1 MKVSYYIILIL
12 VGLVLEGCS
21 ILPFGNSNPS
31 ARNPG
36 STSTT
41 TNLEYFSDAFAEE
54 DEEGFVVADFGGQ
67 TPGPNQVFV
76 QGGRAVLGTYE
87 EDVFFTHD
95 NVERTVTVQ
104 SFYLDQTE
112 IANIHWLEYLF
123 YIQRDSSEAFYLS
136 ALPDTTVWE
145 KELAYNTPY
154 VSNYLRYPGFRYYP
168 VVGVSW
174 NQAVD
179 YCRWRTEAVN
189 KQKAIE
195 YYGED
200 YIDGDIPPVE
210 SGVYLPEFRL
220 PTEAEWEYAAYGQ
233 VGNQFLDENQT
244 QRRLYPW
251 DGRTIRSSKS
261 GSVGKFQ
268 ANFKRGRGDYAGIAG
283 ALNDAGFVTTSIYEY
298 APNDF
303 GLYNMAGN
311 VNEWVFDIYR
321 PLNFQDMED
330 LNPIRKS
337 DFLDDEE
344 DYDSEN
350 FNSMISNASR
360 VYKGGSWAD
369 GAMWLSPGTRRF
381 LDQDSSA
388 ATIGFRCAT
397 TALGTALSLIHI

>member
-311 VNEWVFDIYR
+311 VNEWGFDIYR

-337 DFLDDEE
+337 GFLDDEE
-344 DYDSEN
+344 DYDYEN

-397 TALGTALSLIHI
+397 TALGTATASN

>member
-1 MKVSYYIILIL
+1 MKVSYYVILIL

-54 DEEGFVVADFGGQ
+54 DEEGFVVAGFGGQ

-397 TALGTALSLIHI
+397 TALGTATASN

>member
-1 MKVSYYIILIL
+1 MKSLFAAFFLFVVSF
-12 VGLVLEGCS
+12 GCS
-21 ILPFGNSNPS
+21 VLPFGNSNPS

-41 TNLEYFSDAFAEE
+41 TDLQYFSDAYAEE
-54 DEEGFVVADFGGQ
+54 EEEGFTVADFGGQ
-67 TPGPNQVFV
+67 PPGPNQVLV

-87 EDVFFTHD
+87 EDVFYTHD

-104 SFYLDQTE
+104 SFFLDQTE
-112 IANIHWLEYLF
+112 IANIHWLEYLH
-123 YIQRDSSEAFYLS
+123 YIQRDSSETYYQS

-145 KELAYNTPY
+145 KELAFNTPY

-174 NQAVD
+174 EQAVD

-189 KQKAIE
+189 MQRAME

-200 YIDGDIPPVE
+200 YIDGDIPPIE
-210 SGVYLPEFRL
+210 SGIYLPEFRL

-233 VGNQFLDENQT
+233 VGDQWLDENQT

-251 DGRTIRSSKS
+251 DGRTIRSSKR

-283 ALNDAGFVTTSIYEY
+283 ALNDAGFVTMNIYEY

-311 VNEWVFDIYR
+311 VNEWVYDIYR

-337 DFLDDEE
+337 DFLDSEE
-344 DYDSEN
+344 SYDADN
-350 FNSMISNASR
+350 FNSMVSNKSR

-381 LDQDSSA
+381 LDQDSSS

-397 TALGTALSLIHI
+397 TALGTAGNWN

>member
-1 MKVSYYIILIL
+1 MRSLLAALFIFVFA
-12 VGLVLEGCS
+12 VGCS
-21 ILPFGNSNPS
+21 ILPFGNSSPS

-67 TPGPNQVFV
+67 PPGPNQVLV
-76 QGGRAVLGTYE
+76 QGGRTVLGTFE
-87 EDVFFTHD
+87 EDVFYTHD

-104 SFYLDQTE
+104 SFFLDQTE
-112 IANIHWLEYLF
+112 IANIHWLEYLH
-123 YIQRDSSEAFYLS
+123 YIQRDSSETYFQS

-145 KELAYNTPY
+145 KELAFNTPY

-174 NQAVD
+174 NQAID

-189 KQKAIE
+189 KQRAME

-200 YIDGDIPPVE
+200 YIDGDIPPIE
-210 SGVYLPEFRL
+210 SGIYLPEFRL

-233 VGNQFLDENQT
+233 VGDQWLDENQT

-251 DGRTIRSSKS
+251 DGRTIRSSKR

-283 ALNDAGFVTTSIYEY
+283 ALNDAGFVTMNIYEY

-337 DFLDDEE
+337 DFLDSEE
-344 DYDSEN
+344 DYDSDN
-350 FNSMISNASR
+350 FNSMVSNKSR

-381 LDQDSSA
+381 LDQDSSS

-397 TALGTALSLIHI
+397 TALGTAGNWN

>member
-1 MKVSYYIILIL
+1 MRSLLAAVFIF
-12 VGLVLEGCS
+12 VFAVGCS
-21 ILPFGNSNPS
+21 ILPFGNSSPS

-41 TNLEYFSDAFAEE
+41 TDLEYFSDAFAEE

-67 TPGPNQVFV
+67 PPGPNQVLV
-76 QGGRAVLGTYE
+76 QGGRTVLGTFE
-87 EDVFFTHD
+87 EDVFYTHD

-104 SFYLDQTE
+104 SFFLDQTE
-112 IANIHWLEYLF
+112 IANIHWLEYLH
-123 YIQRDSSEAFYLS
+123 YIQRDSSETYFQS

-145 KELAYNTPY
+145 KELAFNTPY

-189 KQKAIE
+189 KQRAME

-200 YIDGDIPPVE
+200 YIDGDIPPIE
-210 SGVYLPEFRL
+210 SGIYLPEFRL

-233 VGNQFLDENQT
+233 VGDQWLDENQT

-251 DGRTIRSSKS
+251 DGRTIRSSKR

-283 ALNDAGFVTTSIYEY
+283 ALNDAGFVTMNIYEY

-337 DFLDDEE
+337 DFLDSEE
-344 DYDSEN
+344 DYDSDN
-350 FNSMISNASR
+350 FNSMVSNKSR

-369 GAMWLSPGTRRF
+369 GAMWL
-381 LDQDSSA
+381 
-388 ATIGFRCAT
+388 
-397 TALGTALSLIHI
+397 LSLIHI

>member
-1 MKVSYYIILIL
+1 MKVSYYVILIL

-104 SFYLDQTE
+104 SFYLDKTE

-397 TALGTALSLIHI
+397 TALGTATASN

>member
-1 MKVSYYIILIL
+1 MKSLLAAFFILIISF
-12 VGLVLEGCS
+12 GCS

-31 ARNPG
+31 AKNPG

-41 TNLEYFSDAFAEE
+41 TDLQYFSDAYAEE
-54 DEEGFVVADFGGQ
+54 EEEGFTVADFGGQ
-67 TPGPNQVFV
+67 PPGPNQVLV
-76 QGGRAVLGTYE
+76 QGGRAVLGTFE
-87 EDVFFTHD
+87 EDVFYTHD

-104 SFYLDQTE
+104 SFFLDQTE
-112 IANIHWLEYLF
+112 IANIHWLEYLH
-123 YIQRDSSEAFYLS
+123 YIQRDSSETYYQS

-145 KELAYNTPY
+145 KELAFNTPY

-174 NQAVD
+174 EQAVD

-189 KQKAIE
+189 KQRAME

-200 YIDGDIPPVE
+200 YIDGDIPPIE
-210 SGVYLPEFRL
+210 SGIYLPEFRL

-233 VGNQFLDENQT
+233 AGTQWLDENQT

-251 DGRTIRSSKS
+251 DGRTIRSSKR

-283 ALNDAGFVTTSIYEY
+283 ALNDAGFVTMNIYEY

-311 VNEWVFDIYR
+311 VNEWVYDIYR

-337 DFLDDEE
+337 DFM
-344 DYDSEN
+344 DSEESYDADN
-350 FNSMISNASR
+350 FNSMVSNKSR

-397 TALGTALSLIHI
+397 TALGTAGNWN

>member
-12 VGLVLEGCS
+12 IGLVLEGCS

-397 TALGTALSLIHI
+397 TALGTATASN

>member
-1 MKVSYYIILIL
+1 MYKRQ
-12 VGLVLEGCS
+12 
-21 ILPFGNSNPS
+21 

-41 TNLEYFSDAFAEE
+41 TDLQYFSDAYAEE
-54 DEEGFVVADFGGQ
+54 EEEGFTVADFGGQ
-67 TPGPNQVFV
+67 PPGPNQVLV
-76 QGGRAVLGTYE
+76 QGGRAVLGTFE
-87 EDVFFTHD
+87 EDVFYTHD
-95 NVERTVTVQ
+95 NVVRTVTVQ
-104 SFYLDQTE
+104 SFFLDQTE
-112 IANIHWLEYLF
+112 IANIHWLEYLH
-123 YIQRDSSEAFYLS
+123 YIQRDSSETYYQS

-145 KELAYNTPY
+145 KELAFNTPY

-174 NQAVD
+174 EQAVD

-189 KQKAIE
+189 KQRAME

-200 YIDGDIPPVE
+200 YIDGDIPPIE
-210 SGVYLPEFRL
+210 SGIYLPEFRL

-233 VGNQFLDENQT
+233 AGTQWLDENQT

-251 DGRTIRSSKS
+251 DGRTIRSSKR

-283 ALNDAGFVTTSIYEY
+283 ALNDAGFVTMNIYEY

-311 VNEWVFDIYR
+311 VNEWVYDIYR

-337 DFLDDEE
+337 DFM
-344 DYDSEN
+344 DSEESYDADN
-350 FNSMISNASR
+350 FNSMVSNKSR

-381 LDQDSSA
+381 LDQDSSS

-397 TALGTALSLIHI
+397 TALGTAGNWN

>member
-1 MKVSYYIILIL
+1 MLKGNYLIL
-12 VGLVLEGCS
+12 VFLLIIYGCS
-21 ILPFGNSNPS
+21 ILPFGKSNPS
-31 ARNPG
+31 SRNPG
-36 STSTT
+36 SVSTT
-41 TNLEYFSDAFAEE
+41 TNLEYFSDAQAEE
-54 DEEGFVVADFGGQ
+54 EEGFVVADFGGQ
-67 TPGPNQVFV
+67 PPGPNQVFI

-87 EDVFFTHD
+87 EDVFYTHD
-95 NVERTVTVQ
+95 NIERTVTVQ

-112 IANIHWLEYLF
+112 IANIHWLEYLHH
-123 YIQRDSSEAFYLS
+123 IQRDSSETFYLS

-145 KELAYNTPY
+145 KELAFNTPY

-174 NQAVD
+174 NQAMD

-189 KQKAIE
+189 KQRAIE
-195 YYGED
+195 YYGEDD
-200 YIDGDIPPVE
+200 YIDGDIPPIE
-210 SGVYLPEFRL
+210 SGIYLPEFRL

-233 VGNQFLDENQT
+233 IGDQWLDENQT

-251 DGRTIRSSKS
+251 DGRTIRSSKR
-261 GSVGKFQ
+261 GSLGKFQ

-283 ALNDAGFVTTSIYEY
+283 ALNDAGFVTMNIYEY

-337 DFLDDEE
+337 DFLDSEE
-344 DYDSEN
+344 DYDYQN
-350 FNSMISNASR
+350 FNSMISNESR

-381 LDQDSSA
+381 LDQDSSM
-388 ATIGFRCAT
+388 ATVGFRCAT
-397 TALGTALSLIHI
+397 TALGTAGGGD

>member
-1 MKVSYYIILIL
+1 MKSLLAAFFILIISF
-12 VGLVLEGCS
+12 GCS

-41 TNLEYFSDAFAEE
+41 TDLQYFSDAYAEE
-54 DEEGFVVADFGGQ
+54 EEEGFTVADFGGQ
-67 TPGPNQVFV
+67 PPGPNQVLV

-87 EDVFFTHD
+87 EDVFYTHD

-104 SFYLDQTE
+104 SFFLDQTE
-112 IANIHWLEYLF
+112 IANIHWLEYLH
-123 YIQRDSSEAFYLS
+123 YVQRDSSETYYQN

-145 KELAYNTPY
+145 KELAFNTPY

-174 NQAVD
+174 EQAVD

-189 KQKAIE
+189 KQRAME

-200 YIDGDIPPVE
+200 YIDGDIPPIE
-210 SGVYLPEFRL
+210 SGIFLPEFRL

-233 VGNQFLDENQT
+233 AGTQWLDENQT

-251 DGRTIRSSKS
+251 DGRTIRSSKR
-261 GSVGKFQ
+261 GNVGKFQ

-283 ALNDAGFVTTSIYEY
+283 ALNDAGFVTMNIYEY

-311 VNEWVFDIYR
+311 VNEWVYDIYR

-330 LNPIRKS
+330 LNPIRKN
-337 DFLDDEE
+337 DFLDSEE
-344 DYDSEN
+344 SYDADN
-350 FNSMISNASR
+350 FNSMVSNKSR

-381 LDQDSSA
+381 LDQDSSS

-397 TALGTALSLIHI
+397 TALGTAGNWN

>member
-1 MKVSYYIILIL
+1 MRSLLAALFIFVFA
-12 VGLVLEGCS
+12 VGCS
-21 ILPFGNSNPS
+21 ILPFGNSSPS

-41 TNLEYFSDAFAEE
+41 TDLEYFSDAFAEE

-67 TPGPNQVFV
+67 PPGPNQVLV
-76 QGGRAVLGTYE
+76 QGGRTVLGTFE
-87 EDVFFTHD
+87 EDVFYTHD

-104 SFYLDQTE
+104 SFFLDQTE
-112 IANIHWLEYLF
+112 IANIHWLEYLH
-123 YIQRDSSEAFYLS
+123 YIERDSSETYFQS

-145 KELAYNTPY
+145 KELAFNTPY

-189 KQKAIE
+189 KQRAME

-200 YIDGDIPPVE
+200 YIDGDIPPIE
-210 SGVYLPEFRL
+210 SGVFLPEFRL

-233 VGNQFLDENQT
+233 VGDQWLDENQT

-251 DGRTIRSSKS
+251 DGRTIRSSKR

-283 ALNDAGFVTTSIYEY
+283 ALNDAGFVTMNIYEY

-337 DFLDDEE
+337 DFLDSEE
-344 DYDSEN
+344 DYDSDN
-350 FNSMISNASR
+350 FNSMVSNKSR

-381 LDQDSSA
+381 LDQDSSS

-397 TALGTALSLIHI
+397 TALGTAGNWN

>member
-1 MKVSYYIILIL
+1 MKVSYYMVFIL
-12 VGLVLEGCS
+12 VGLMLEGCS

-397 TALGTALSLIHI
+397 TALGTATASN

>member
-1 MKVSYYIILIL
+1 MRSLFSALFVF
-12 VGLVLEGCS
+12 VFAVGCS
-21 ILPFGNSNPS
+21 ILPFGNSSPS

-41 TNLEYFSDAFAEE
+41 TDLEYFSDAFAEE

-67 TPGPNQVFV
+67 PPGPNQVLV
-76 QGGRAVLGTYE
+76 QGGRTVLGTFE
-87 EDVFFTHD
+87 EDVFYTHD

-104 SFYLDQTE
+104 SFFLDQTE
-112 IANIHWLEYLF
+112 IANIHWLEYLH
-123 YIQRDSSEAFYLS
+123 YIQRDSSETYFQS

-145 KELAYNTPY
+145 KELAFNTPY

-189 KQKAIE
+189 KQRAME

-200 YIDGDIPPVE
+200 YIDGDIPPIE
-210 SGVYLPEFRL
+210 SGIYLPEFRL

-233 VGNQFLDENQT
+233 VGDQWLDENQT

-251 DGRTIRSSKS
+251 DGRTIRSSKR

-283 ALNDAGFVTTSIYEY
+283 ALNDAGFVTMNIYEY

-337 DFLDDEE
+337 DFLDSEE
-344 DYDSEN
+344 DYDSDN
-350 FNSMISNASR
+350 FNSMVSNKSR

-381 LDQDSSA
+381 LDQDSSS

-397 TALGTALSLIHI
+397 TALGTAGNWN

>member
-1 MKVSYYIILIL
+1 MRSLFATLFVF
-12 VGLVLEGCS
+12 VFAVGCS
-21 ILPFGNSNPS
+21 ILPFGNSSPS

-41 TNLEYFSDAFAEE
+41 TDLEYFSDAFAEE

-67 TPGPNQVFV
+67 PPGPNQVLV
-76 QGGRAVLGTYE
+76 QGGRTVLGTFE
-87 EDVFFTHD
+87 EDVFYTHD

-104 SFYLDQTE
+104 SFFLDQTE
-112 IANIHWLEYLF
+112 IANIHWLEYLH
-123 YIQRDSSEAFYLS
+123 YIQRDSSETYFQS

-145 KELAYNTPY
+145 KELAFNTPY

-189 KQKAIE
+189 KQRAME

-200 YIDGDIPPVE
+200 YIDGDIPPIE
-210 SGVYLPEFRL
+210 SGIYLPEFRL

-233 VGNQFLDENQT
+233 VGDQWLDENQT

-251 DGRTIRSSKS
+251 DGRTIRSSKR

-283 ALNDAGFVTTSIYEY
+283 ALNDAGFVTMNIYEY

-337 DFLDDEE
+337 DFLDSEE
-344 DYDSEN
+344 DYDSDN
-350 FNSMISNASR
+350 FNSMVSNKSR

-381 LDQDSSA
+381 LDQDSSS

-397 TALGTALSLIHI
+397 TALGTAGNWN

>member
-200 YIDGDIPPVE
+200 YIDWDIPPVE

-330 LNPIRKS
+330 LNPIRES

-360 VYKGGSWAD
+360 VYKGGYWAD
-369 GAMWLSPGTRRF
+369 GAMWLSTGTRRF

-397 TALGTALSLIHI
+397 TALGTATASN

>member
-1 MKVSYYIILIL
+1 MKIFYYMILIL
-12 VGLVLEGCS
+12 VGLILEGCS

-123 YIQRDSSEAFYLS
+123 YIQRDSREAFYLS

-330 LNPIRKS
+330 LNPIRKI
-337 DFLDDEE
+337 DFFDDED

-397 TALGTALSLIHI
+397 TALGTATASN

>member
-1 MKVSYYIILIL
+1 MLKSNYLIL
-12 VGLVLEGCS
+12 VFLLVAYGCS
-21 ILPFGNSNPS
+21 ILPFGKSKPS

-36 STSTT
+36 SVSTT
-41 TNLEYFSDAFAEE
+41 TNLEYFSDAQAEE
-54 DEEGFVVADFGGQ
+54 EEEGFVVADFGGQ
-67 TPGPNQVFV
+67 PPGPNQVFI

-87 EDVFFTHD
+87 EDVFYTHD

-112 IANIHWLEYLF
+112 IANIHWLEYLHH
-123 YIQRDSSEAFYLS
+123 IQRDSSETFYLS

-145 KELAYNTPY
+145 KELAFNTPY

-174 NQAVD
+174 NQAMD

-189 KQKAIE
+189 KQRAIE
-195 YYGED
+195 YYGEED
-200 YIDGDIPPVE
+200 YIDGDIPPIE
-210 SGVYLPEFRL
+210 SGIYLPEFRL

-233 VGNQFLDENQT
+233 IGDQWLDENQT

-251 DGRTIRSSKS
+251 DGRTIRSSKR

-283 ALNDAGFVTTSIYEY
+283 ALNDAGFVTMNIYEY

-337 DFLDDEE
+337 DFLDSEE
-344 DYDSEN
+344 DYDSQN
-350 FNSMISNASR
+350 FNSMISNESR

-381 LDQDSSA
+381 LDQDSSM
-388 ATIGFRCAT
+388 ATVGFRCAT
-397 TALGTALSLIHI
+397 TALGTAGGGD

>member
-1 MKVSYYIILIL
+1 MIKGNYLILIFL
-12 VGLVLEGCS
+12 LIAYGCS
-21 ILPFGNSNPS
+21 ILPFGKSNPS

-36 STSTT
+36 SVSTT
-41 TNLEYFSDAFAEE
+41 TNLEYFSDAQAEE
-54 DEEGFVVADFGGQ
+54 EEGFVVADFGGQ
-67 TPGPNQVFV
+67 PPGPNQVFI

-87 EDVFFTHD
+87 EDVFYTHD

-112 IANIHWLEYLF
+112 IANIHWLEYLHH
-123 YIQRDSSEAFYLS
+123 IQRDSSETFYLS

-145 KELAYNTPY
+145 KELAFNTPY

-174 NQAVD
+174 NQAMD

-189 KQKAIE
+189 KQRAIE
-195 YYGED
+195 YYGEDD
-200 YIDGDIPPVE
+200 YIDGDIPPIE
-210 SGVYLPEFRL
+210 SGIYLPEFRL

-233 VGNQFLDENQT
+233 IGDQWLDENQT

-251 DGRTIRSSKS
+251 DGRTIRSSKR
-261 GSVGKFQ
+261 GSLGKFQ

-283 ALNDAGFVTTSIYEY
+283 ALNDAGFVTMDIYEY

-337 DFLDDEE
+337 DFLDSEE
-344 DYDSEN
+344 DYDYQN
-350 FNSMISNASR
+350 FNSMISNESR

-381 LDQDSSA
+381 LDQDSSM
-388 ATIGFRCAT
+388 ATVGFRCAT
-397 TALGTALSLIHI
+397 TALGTAGSGD

>member
-369 GAMWLSPGTRRF
+369 WAMWLSPGTRRF

-397 TALGTALSLIHI
+397 TALGTATASN

>member
-1 MKVSYYIILIL
+1 MRSLLAALFIFVF
-12 VGLVLEGCS
+12 VVWCS
-21 ILPFGNSNPS
+21 ILPFGNSSPS

-67 TPGPNQVFV
+67 PPGPNQVLV
-76 QGGRAVLGTYE
+76 QGGRTVLGTFE
-87 EDVFFTHD
+87 EDVFYTHD

-104 SFYLDQTE
+104 SFFLDQTE
-112 IANIHWLEYLF
+112 IANIHWLEYLH
-123 YIQRDSSEAFYLS
+123 YIQRDSSETYFQS

-145 KELAYNTPY
+145 KELAFNTPY

-189 KQKAIE
+189 KQRAME

-200 YIDGDIPPVE
+200 YIDGDIPPIE
-210 SGVYLPEFRL
+210 SGIYLPEFRL

-233 VGNQFLDENQT
+233 VGDQWLDKNQT

-251 DGRTIRSSKS
+251 DGRTIRSSKR

-283 ALNDAGFVTTSIYEY
+283 ALNDAGFVTMNIYEY

-337 DFLDDEE
+337 DFLDSEE
-344 DYDSEN
+344 DYDSDN
-350 FNSMISNASR
+350 FNSMVSNKSR

-381 LDQDSSA
+381 LDQDSSS

-397 TALGTALSLIHI
+397 TALGTAGNWN

>member
-1 MKVSYYIILIL
+1 MLKGNYLILIFL
-12 VGLVLEGCS
+12 LIAYGCS
-21 ILPFGNSNPS
+21 ILPFGKSNPS

-36 STSTT
+36 SVSTT
-41 TNLEYFSDAFAEE
+41 TNLEYFSDAQAEE
-54 DEEGFVVADFGGQ
+54 EEGFVVADFGGQ
-67 TPGPNQVFV
+67 PPGPNQVFI

-87 EDVFFTHD
+87 EDVFYTHD

-112 IANIHWLEYLF
+112 IANIHWLEYLHH
-123 YIQRDSSEAFYLS
+123 IQRDSSETFYLS

-145 KELAYNTPY
+145 KELAFNTPY

-174 NQAVD
+174 NQAMD

-189 KQKAIE
+189 KQRAIE
-195 YYGED
+195 YYGEDD
-200 YIDGDIPPVE
+200 YIDGDIPPIE
-210 SGVYLPEFRL
+210 SGIYLPEFRL

-233 VGNQFLDENQT
+233 IGDQWLDENQT

-251 DGRTIRSSKS
+251 DGRTIRSSKR
-261 GSVGKFQ
+261 GSLGKFQ

-283 ALNDAGFVTTSIYEY
+283 ALNDAGFVTMDIYEY

-337 DFLDDEE
+337 DFLDSEE
-344 DYDSEN
+344 DYDYQN
-350 FNSMISNASR
+350 FNSMISNESR

-381 LDQDSSA
+381 LDQDSSM
-388 ATIGFRCAT
+388 ATVGFRCAT
-397 TALGTALSLIHI
+397 TALGTAGSGD

>member
-1 MKVSYYIILIL
+1 MKISYYMILIL
-12 VGLVLEGCS
+12 VGLILEGCS

-54 DEEGFVVADFGGQ
+54 DEEGFVVAGFGGQ

-397 TALGTALSLIHI
+397 TALGTATASNY

>member
-1 MKVSYYIILIL
+1 MKNLFAAFFVFVVSF
-12 VGLVLEGCS
+12 GCS
-21 ILPFGNSNPS
+21 VLPFGNSNPS

-41 TNLEYFSDAFAEE
+41 TDLQYFSDAYAEE
-54 DEEGFVVADFGGQ
+54 EEEGFSVADFGGQ
-67 TPGPNQVFV
+67 PPGPNQVLV

-87 EDVFFTHD
+87 EDVFYTHD

-104 SFYLDQTE
+104 SFFLDQTE
-112 IANIHWLEYLF
+112 IANIHWLEYLH
-123 YIQRDSSEAFYLS
+123 YIQRDSSETYYQS

-145 KELAYNTPY
+145 KELAFNTPY

-174 NQAVD
+174 EQAVD

-189 KQKAIE
+189 MQRAME

-200 YIDGDIPPVE
+200 YIDGDIPPIE
-210 SGVYLPEFRL
+210 SGIYLPEFRL

-233 VGNQFLDENQT
+233 VGDQWLDENQT

-251 DGRTIRSSKS
+251 DGRTIRSSKR

-283 ALNDAGFVTTSIYEY
+283 ALNDAGFVTTNIYEY

-311 VNEWVFDIYR
+311 VNEWVYDIYR

-337 DFLDDEE
+337 DFLDSEE
-344 DYDSEN
+344 NYDADN
-350 FNSMISNASR
+350 FNSMVSNKSR
-360 VYKGGSWAD
+360 VFKGGSWAD

-381 LDQDSSA
+381 LDQDSSS

-397 TALGTALSLIHI
+397 TALGTAGNWN

>member
-1 MKVSYYIILIL
+1 MKVSYYIILTL

-397 TALGTALSLIHI
+397 TALGTATASN

>member
-1 MKVSYYIILIL
+1 MRSLLAALFIFVFA
-12 VGLVLEGCS
+12 VGCS
-21 ILPFGNSNPS
+21 ILPFGNSSPS

-67 TPGPNQVFV
+67 PPGPNQVLV
-76 QGGRAVLGTYE
+76 QGGRTVLGTFE
-87 EDVFFTHD
+87 EDVFYTHD

-104 SFYLDQTE
+104 SFFLDQTE
-112 IANIHWLEYLF
+112 IANIHWLEYLH
-123 YIQRDSSEAFYLS
+123 YIQRDSSETYFQS

-145 KELAYNTPY
+145 KELAFNTPY

-189 KQKAIE
+189 KQRAME

-200 YIDGDIPPVE
+200 YIDGDIPPIE

-233 VGNQFLDENQT
+233 VGDQWLDENQT

-251 DGRTIRSSKS
+251 DGRTIRSSKR

-283 ALNDAGFVTTSIYEY
+283 ALNDAGFVTMNIYEY

-337 DFLDDEE
+337 DFLDSEE
-344 DYDSEN
+344 DYDSDN
-350 FNSMISNASR
+350 FNSMVSNKSR

-381 LDQDSSA
+381 LDQDSSS

-397 TALGTALSLIHI
+397 TALGTAGNWN

>member
-1 MKVSYYIILIL
+1 MKSLLAAFFILIISF
-12 VGLVLEGCS
+12 GCS

-41 TNLEYFSDAFAEE
+41 TDLQYFSDAYAEE
-54 DEEGFVVADFGGQ
+54 EEEGFTVADFGVQ
-67 TPGPNQVFV
+67 PPGPNQVLV
-76 QGGRAVLGTYE
+76 QGGRAVLGTFE
-87 EDVFFTHD
+87 EDVFYTHD

-104 SFYLDQTE
+104 SFFLDQTE
-112 IANIHWLEYLF
+112 IANIHWLEYLH
-123 YIQRDSSEAFYLS
+123 YIQRDSSETYYQS

-145 KELAYNTPY
+145 KELAFNTPY

-174 NQAVD
+174 EQAVD

-189 KQKAIE
+189 KQRAME

-200 YIDGDIPPVE
+200 YIDGDIPPIE
-210 SGVYLPEFRL
+210 SGIYLPEFRL

-233 VGNQFLDENQT
+233 AGTQWLDENQT

-251 DGRTIRSSKS
+251 DGRTIRSSKR

-283 ALNDAGFVTTSIYEY
+283 ALNDAGFVTMNIYEY

-311 VNEWVFDIYR
+311 VNEWVYDIYR

-337 DFLDDEE
+337 DFM
-344 DYDSEN
+344 DSEESYDADN
-350 FNSMISNASR
+350 FNSMVSNKSR

-381 LDQDSSA
+381 LDQDSSS

-397 TALGTALSLIHI
+397 TALGTAGNWN

>member
-1 MKVSYYIILIL
+1 MKVSYYVILIF

-31 ARNPG
+31 ARNPA

-397 TALGTALSLIHI
+397 TALGTATASN

>member
-1 MKVSYYIILIL
+1 MKISYYMILIL
-12 VGLVLEGCS
+12 VGLILEGCS

-54 DEEGFVVADFGGQ
+54 DEEGFVVAGFDGQ
-67 TPGPNQVFV
+67 TPGPNQVFI

-200 YIDGDIPPVE
+200 YIDGDIPPIE

-397 TALGTALSLIHI
+397 TALGTATASN

>member
-21 ILPFGNSNPS
+21 IIPFGNSNPS

-397 TALGTALSLIHI
+397 TALGTATASN

>member
-1 MKVSYYIILIL
+1 MRSLFAALFVF
-12 VGLVLEGCS
+12 VFAVGCS
-21 ILPFGNSNPS
+21 ILPFGNSSPS

-67 TPGPNQVFV
+67 PPGPNQVLV
-76 QGGRAVLGTYE
+76 QGGRTVLGTFE
-87 EDVFFTHD
+87 EDVFYTHD

-104 SFYLDQTE
+104 SFFLDQTE
-112 IANIHWLEYLF
+112 IANIHWLEYLH
-123 YIQRDSSEAFYLS
+123 YIQRDSSETYFQS

-145 KELAYNTPY
+145 KELAFNTPY

-189 KQKAIE
+189 KQRAME

-200 YIDGDIPPVE
+200 YIDGDIPPIE
-210 SGVYLPEFRL
+210 SGIYLPEFRL

-233 VGNQFLDENQT
+233 VGDQWLDENQT

-251 DGRTIRSSKS
+251 DGRTIRSSKR

-283 ALNDAGFVTTSIYEY
+283 ALNDAGFVTMNIYEY

-337 DFLDDEE
+337 DFLDSEE
-344 DYDSEN
+344 DYDSDN
-350 FNSMISNASR
+350 FNSMVSNKSR

-381 LDQDSSA
+381 LNQDSSS

-397 TALGTALSLIHI
+397 TALGTAGDWN